1 MSRARLDP
9 KIQTEKMTFLL
20 DTDSVVKE
28 TNSRP
33 RFLGSSVSQNQEK
46 TGKHKN
52 QTCFQLWQS
61 NLQVYTP
68 I

>member
-33 RFLGSSVSQNQEK
+33 RFLGSSIIQNQEK
-46 TGKHKN
+46 TDKK
-52 QTCFQLWQS
+52 QKQ
-61 NLQVYTP
+61 NLLPVMTK
-68 I
+68 

>member
-20 DTDSVVKE
+20 DADSVVKE

-33 RFLGSSVSQNQEK
+33 RFLGSSIIQNQEK
-46 TGKHKN
+46 TDKK
-52 QTCFQLWQS
+52 QKQ
-61 NLQVYTP
+61 NLLPVMTK
-68 I
+68 

>member
-28 TNSRP
+28 TYSRP
-33 RFLGSSVSQNQEK
+33 RFLGSSIIQNQEK
-46 TGKHKN
+46 TDKK
-52 QTCFQLWQS
+52 QKQ
-61 NLQVYTP
+61 NLLPVMTK
-68 I
+68 